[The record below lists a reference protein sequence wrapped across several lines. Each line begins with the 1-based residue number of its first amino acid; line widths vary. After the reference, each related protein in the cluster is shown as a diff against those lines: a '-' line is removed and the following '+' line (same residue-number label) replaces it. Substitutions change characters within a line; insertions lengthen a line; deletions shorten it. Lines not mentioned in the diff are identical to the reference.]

1 MLIEIVIIV
10 FIDKKKDGTCECH
23 YECFNV

>member
-10 FIDKKKDGTCECH
+10 FIDKHH
-23 YECFNV
+23 YQFFDMTLAMVIL